1 MSVGTDI
8 RISVLHEYRKVAWAG
23 GAEKG
28 AGHRATEGMRI
39 RKSAT
44 DFSNSVVPYIL
55 KLVLDERVR
64 RHMPALM
71 IVVANLKGGSTKT
84 TTAAFVLHAL
94 AEAGLAA
101 LGVDADG
108 ENESLLAWSE
118 AGEWSIPVIGMPV
131 ADLHRKLPG
140 VVGDRYDAVVIDTPP
155 MKERRGVV
163 ASAVRIATHVLVPMA
178 PTGMEYARVPA
189 IRELVEEAGALAV
202 APPQL
207 AVVLTRTVS
216 NAASTDVYRQMLTDD
231 GIRVLRP
238 TVGRLERYAQAF
250 GLPITN
256 SASTAYGDVA
266 DELISIGV
274 T

>member
-1 MSVGTDI
+1 
-8 RISVLHEYRKVAWAG
+8 
-23 GAEKG
+23 
-28 AGHRATEGMRI
+28 
-39 RKSAT
+39 
-44 DFSNSVVPYIL
+44 
-55 KLVLDERVR
+55 
-64 RHMPALM
+64 MPALT

-94 AEAGLAA
+94 AEAGLPA

-163 ASAVRIATHVLVPMA
+163 ASAIRIATHVLVPMA
-178 PTGMEYARVPA
+178 PTGMEYARIPA
-189 IRELVEEAGALAV
+189 IRELVEEAGALAIT
-202 APPQL
+202 PPQL

-231 GIRVLRP
+231 GVRVLRP

-256 SASTAYGDVA
+256 AASTAYGDIA
-266 DELISIGV
+266 EELTSIGV
-274 T
+274 Q

>member
-1 MSVGTDI
+1 M
-8 RISVLHEYRKVAWAG
+8 
-23 GAEKG
+23 KG
-28 AGHRATEGMRI
+28 AR
-39 RKSAT
+39 
-44 DFSNSVVPYIL
+44 L
-55 KLVLDERVR
+55 
-64 RHMPALM
+64 MPALM

-94 AEAGLAA
+94 AEAGLST

-140 VVGDRYDAVVIDTPP
+140 VVGDRYDAVVVDTPP

-202 APPQL
+202 TPPQL

-216 NAASTDVYRQMLTDD
+216 NAASTDVYRQILTDD
-231 GIRVLRP
+231 GVRVLRP

-256 SASTAYGDVA
+256 AAGTAYGDVA
-266 DELISIGV
+266 DELTSIGV

>member
-1 MSVGTDI
+1 
-8 RISVLHEYRKVAWAG
+8 
-23 GAEKG
+23 
-28 AGHRATEGMRI
+28 
-39 RKSAT
+39 
-44 DFSNSVVPYIL
+44 
-55 KLVLDERVR
+55 
-64 RHMPALM
+64 MPALT

-94 AEAGLAA
+94 AEAGLSA

-140 VVGDRYDAVVIDTPP
+140 VVGDRYDAVVVDTPP

-163 ASAVRIATHVLVPMA
+163 ASAVRIATHILVPMA

-189 IRELVEEAGALAV
+189 IRELVEEAGALSV
-202 APPQL
+202 TPPQL

-231 GIRVLRP
+231 GVRVLKP

-256 SASTAYGDVA
+256 AAGTAYGDLAV
-266 DELISIGV
+266 ELTSIGV

>member
-1 MSVGTDI
+1 
-8 RISVLHEYRKVAWAG
+8 
-23 GAEKG
+23 
-28 AGHRATEGMRI
+28 
-39 RKSAT
+39 
-44 DFSNSVVPYIL
+44 
-55 KLVLDERVR
+55 
-64 RHMPALM
+64 MPALT

-94 AEAGLAA
+94 AEAGLPA

-163 ASAVRIATHVLVPMA
+163 ASAIRIATHVLVPMA
-178 PTGMEYARVPA
+178 PTGMEYARIPA
-189 IRELVEEAGALAV
+189 IRELVDEAGALAF

-231 GIRVLRP
+231 GVRVLRP

-250 GLPITN
+250 GLPIMN
-256 SASTAYGDVA
+256 AAGTAYGDVA
-266 DELISIGV
+266 DELTSIEV
-274 T
+274 Q

>member
-1 MSVGTDI
+1 
-8 RISVLHEYRKVAWAG
+8 
-23 GAEKG
+23 
-28 AGHRATEGMRI
+28 
-39 RKSAT
+39 
-44 DFSNSVVPYIL
+44 
-55 KLVLDERVR
+55 
-64 RHMPALM
+64 MPALT

-94 AEAGLAA
+94 AEAGLPA

-163 ASAVRIATHVLVPMA
+163 ASAIRIATHVLVPMA
-178 PTGMEYARVPA
+178 PTGMEYARTPA

-231 GIRVLRP
+231 GVRVLRP

-256 SASTAYGDVA
+256 AAGTAYGDIA
-266 DELISIGV
+266 DELTSIGV
-274 T
+274 Q

>member
-1 MSVGTDI
+1 
-8 RISVLHEYRKVAWAG
+8 
-23 GAEKG
+23 
-28 AGHRATEGMRI
+28 MR
-39 RKSAT
+39 
-44 DFSNSVVPYIL
+44 
-55 KLVLDERVR
+55 
-64 RHMPALM
+64 MPALT

-84 TTAAFVLHAL
+84 TTAAFVLHSL
-94 AEAGLAA
+94 AEAGLPA

-140 VVGDRYDAVVIDTPP
+140 VVGGRYDAVVIDTPP

-163 ASAVRIATHVLVPMA
+163 ASAIRIATHVLVPMA
-178 PTGMEYARVPA
+178 PTGMEYARISA

-202 APPQL
+202 TPPQL

-231 GIRVLRP
+231 GVRVLRP
-238 TVGRLERYAQAF
+238 TVGRLERDAQAF

-256 SASTAYGDVA
+256 AAATAYGDVA
-266 DELISIGV
+266 DELISVGV

>member
-1 MSVGTDI
+1 
-8 RISVLHEYRKVAWAG
+8 
-23 GAEKG
+23 
-28 AGHRATEGMRI
+28 
-39 RKSAT
+39 
-44 DFSNSVVPYIL
+44 
-55 KLVLDERVR
+55 
-64 RHMPALM
+64 MPALT

-94 AEAGLAA
+94 AEAGLPA

-163 ASAVRIATHVLVPMA
+163 ASAIRIATHVLVPMA
-178 PTGMEYARVPA
+178 PTGMEYARIPA

-202 APPQL
+202 TPPQL

-231 GIRVLRP
+231 GVRVLQP

-256 SASTAYGDVA
+256 AASTAYGDIA
-266 DELISIGV
+266 GELTSMGV
-274 T
+274 Q

>member
-1 MSVGTDI
+1 
-8 RISVLHEYRKVAWAG
+8 
-23 GAEKG
+23 
-28 AGHRATEGMRI
+28 
-39 RKSAT
+39 
-44 DFSNSVVPYIL
+44 
-55 KLVLDERVR
+55 
-64 RHMPALM
+64 MPALA

-94 AEAGLAA
+94 AEAGLLA

-163 ASAVRIATHVLVPMA
+163 TSAIRIATHVLVPMA
-178 PTGMEYARVPA
+178 PTGMEYARIPA
-189 IRELVEEAGALAV
+189 IRELVEEAGAIAV
-202 APPQL
+202 TPPQL

-231 GIRVLRP
+231 GVRVLQP

-256 SASTAYGDVA
+256 AASTAYGDIA
-266 DELISIGV
+266 DELTSIGV
-274 T
+274 Q

>member
-1 MSVGTDI
+1 
-8 RISVLHEYRKVAWAG
+8 
-23 GAEKG
+23 
-28 AGHRATEGMRI
+28 
-39 RKSAT
+39 
-44 DFSNSVVPYIL
+44 
-55 KLVLDERVR
+55 
-64 RHMPALM
+64 MPALT

-94 AEAGLAA
+94 AEAGLSA
-101 LGVDADG
+101 LGVYADG

-140 VVGDRYDAVVIDTPP
+140 VVGDRYDAVVVDTPP

-163 ASAVRIATHVLVPMA
+163 ASAVRIATHILVPMA

-189 IRELVEEAGALAV
+189 IRELVEEASALSV
-202 APPQL
+202 TPPQL

-231 GIRVLRP
+231 GVRVLKP

-256 SASTAYGDVA
+256 AAGTAYGDLAV
-266 DELISIGV
+266 ELTSIGV

>member
-1 MSVGTDI
+1 
-8 RISVLHEYRKVAWAG
+8 
-23 GAEKG
+23 
-28 AGHRATEGMRI
+28 
-39 RKSAT
+39 
-44 DFSNSVVPYIL
+44 
-55 KLVLDERVR
+55 
-64 RHMPALM
+64 MPALT

-94 AEAGLAA
+94 AEAGLPA

-163 ASAVRIATHVLVPMA
+163 ASAIRIATHVLVPMA
-178 PTGMEYARVPA
+178 PTGMEYARIPA

-202 APPQL
+202 TPPQL
-207 AVVLTRTVS
+207 AVALTRTVS

-231 GIRVLRP
+231 GVRVLQP

-256 SASTAYGDVA
+256 AASTAYGDIA
-266 DELISIGV
+266 GELTSIGV
-274 T
+274 Q

>member
-1 MSVGTDI
+1 
-8 RISVLHEYRKVAWAG
+8 
-23 GAEKG
+23 
-28 AGHRATEGMRI
+28 
-39 RKSAT
+39 
-44 DFSNSVVPYIL
+44 
-55 KLVLDERVR
+55 
-64 RHMPALM
+64 MPALT

-94 AEAGLAA
+94 AEAGLPA

-140 VVGDRYDAVVIDTPP
+140 VVGDRYDGVVIDTPP

-163 ASAVRIATHVLVPMA
+163 ASAIRIATHVLVPMA
-178 PTGMEYARVPA
+178 PTGMEYARIPA

-202 APPQL
+202 TPPQL

-216 NAASTDVYRQMLTDD
+216 NAASTDVYRQMLSDD
-231 GIRVLRP
+231 GVRVLRP

-256 SASTAYGDVA
+256 AAGTAYGDVA
-266 DELISIGV
+266 DELTSIGI